1 MTEGNVTMET
11 SQSALIIHFEGGME
25 VLKLKEA
32 RKLLL

>member
-11 SQSALIIHFEGGME
+11 GQVFDYSFEGGME